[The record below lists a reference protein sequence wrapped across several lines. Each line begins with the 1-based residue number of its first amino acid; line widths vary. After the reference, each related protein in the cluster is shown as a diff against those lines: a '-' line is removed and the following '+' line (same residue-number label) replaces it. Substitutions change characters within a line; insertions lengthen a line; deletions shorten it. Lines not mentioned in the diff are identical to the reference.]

1 MMKKIIVALIVLLI
15 TLSISAQE
23 NDSILLEEVKS
34 LKKELGL
41 LKKKDRSLQ
50 SQIYQQKKA
59 FEKAFEKALKNV
71 EQEFAARD
79 ESLGKNS
86 ARTSELEQVLKVSEE
101 KARTDRT
108 EMAEWTK
115 KMMMILVMVALLFFI
130 VLLILVITNRR
141 RIEKDYLKLEA
152 KVENTREAIDM
163 EIKNILKKHE
173 EDITAL
179 KDTAAKGKK

>member
-15 TLSISAQE
+15 TLSMSAQE

-50 SQIYQQKKA
+50 SQIYQHKKA
-59 FEKAFEKALKNV
+59 FEKAVKDV

-86 ARTSELEQVLKVSEE
+86 ARTSELEQALKVSEE
-101 KARTDRT
+101 KAQSSRT

-115 KMMMILVMVALLFFI
+115 KMMMILVIVALLLFI